1 MNGRIKSFFRGKGRK
16 GGKCRTVLL
25 FTLLLAAAAASAQDA
40 DRRPPEGVAILARGS
55 YSRRGLSFI
64 STNVIP
70 YRAGEYRF
78 DRGDVTVFFPEQE
91 VLLSELWS
99 TGSCGGRSLMS
110 RDVDGGRVYLV
121 SDGGRQIFFRFRGTD
136 AEIECPFI
144 TMFLNR
150 FAYFSG
156 VSDDPDRL
164 SLPAVVEF
172 GG

>member
-1 MNGRIKSFFRGKGRK
+1 M
-16 GGKCRTVLL
+16 
-25 FTLLLAAAAASAQDA
+25 
-40 DRRPPEGVAILARGS
+40 AILARGA

-78 DRGDVTVFFPEQE
+78 DLGDVTVLFPEQE
-91 VLLSELWS
+91 VLLSDLWS
-99 TGSCGGRSLMS
+99 GTSCGDLGLMT
-110 RDVDGGRVYLV
+110 RDVEGGRVYIANE
-121 SDGGRQIFFRFRGTD
+121 GERQIFFHFRGTEAD
-136 AEIECPFI
+136 MECPFI
-144 TMFLNR
+144 AMFLNR